1 MWWNAFRGGWW
12 RRCGRAND
20 DEENYQKYPKT
31 KNVRILLVLV
41 PPCTYLTGDCNF
53 LASVACVYPQQ
64 TPTLADEMGGPSSIL
79 VLKCGYLWDDS
90 PESDRY
96 SEESLLV

>member
-1 MWWNAFRGGWW
+1 MWWNAFRGGWS

-20 DEENYQKYPKT
+20 DEENYQKSPKT
-31 KNVRILLVLV
+31 KNVRILVLV

-53 LASVACVYPQQ
+53 LASVACVYQQQ

-96 SEESLLV
+96 SEE